1 VQNGIF
7 DDGPPS
13 KIRVWLRLRESGKHR
28 VPRMAI
34 AAALAAWLP
43 LAVLAAARGDFID
56 SPGVYSFL
64 RDIAVHARYLIA
76 LPLLVGAQS
85 VSNSKLE
92 LLARH
97 FRDSGLVGDSD
108 HELFN
113 AATASTR
120 RLQDTRIVEIAV
132 IAIAYAIVVAVCYSV
147 SPSHLPAWHM
157 ATRGPLGHFSPA
169 GWWHVLVSMPL
180 LLVLLLGWLWR
191 LLLWGR
197 FLWLMSHLNLRLL
210 PSHPDRVAGLQFAGD
225 SIGAYAPFAFALGV
239 IVAGMV
245 ANRFVYE
252 GAPLLSYKYVV
263 LGVAAFVMVLFVA
276 PLLVFGGRLQSAW
289 ERGVLEYGAL
299 AERVGLEFERV
310 WLDRSE
316 KVESPLV
323 AQAFSATNE
332 LFQLVSNVYK
342 MRFLPLDPRSLILL
356 VATTLLPFFPLL
368 LIAAPLD
375 VVLKDLARFLF

>member
-1 VQNGIF
+1 VENGIF
-7 DDGPPS
+7 DGGPPS
-13 KIRVWLRLRESGKHR
+13 KIIGWLRLRESGKHR
-28 VPRMAI
+28 VPGTAI

-43 LAVLAAARGDFID
+43 LAVLAAARGDLIE

-76 LPLLVGAQS
+76 VPLLVAAQS
-85 VSNSKLE
+85 VCVSKLG

-97 FRDSGLVGDSD
+97 FRDCGLVGDSD
-108 HELFN
+108 HELFD

-132 IAIAYAIVVAVCYSV
+132 IAIAYAIVVVVWYSV
-147 SPSHLPAWHM
+147 SPSHLPAWHT
-157 ATRGPLGHFSPA
+157 ATKGPLGHLSPA

-191 LLLWGR
+191 LLLWAR
-197 FLWLMSHLNLRLL
+197 FLWLMSRLNLRLL

-225 SIGAYAPFAFALGV
+225 SIGAYAPFAVALSV

-252 GAPLLSYKYVV
+252 GASLLSYKYVV
-263 LGVAAFVMVLFVA
+263 LGVTAFVMALYIV

-289 ERGVLEYGAL
+289 QRGVLEYGAL

-310 WLDRSE
+310 WLGRSG
-316 KVESPLV
+316 KMESPLV

-342 MRFLPLDPRSLILL
+342 MRFLPLDPHTVILL
-356 VATTLLPFFPLL
+356 VATTLLPFVPLL
-368 LIAAPLD
+368 LVAVPFD

>member
-1 VQNGIF
+1 MNGIF
-7 DDGPPS
+7 DGGPPS
-13 KIRVWLRLRESGKHR
+13 KILVRWGLWEFGKHR
-28 VPRMAI
+28 VPRMAT

-56 SPGVYSFL
+56 SPGEYSFL
-64 RDIAVHARYLIA
+64 GDIAVHARYLIA
-76 LPLLVGAQS
+76 IPLLVAAKSGCIA
-85 VSNSKLE
+85 KLG

-108 HELFN
+108 YDLFG

-120 RLQDTRIVEIAV
+120 RLRDTSIVKIAV
-132 IAIAYAIVVAVCYSV
+132 IAIAYAIVVAVCYWV
-147 SPSHLPAWHM
+147 SPSHLPAWHTG
-157 ATRGPLGHFSPA
+157 TRGLLGHFSPA

-180 LLVLLLGWLWR
+180 LLVLLLGWLWC
-191 LLLWGR
+191 LLLWAR
-197 FLWLMSHLNLRLL
+197 YLWLMSRLNLRLL
-210 PSHPDRVAGLQFAGD
+210 ASHPDRVAGLQFAGD
-225 SIGAYAPFAFALGV
+225 SVGAYAPFAFALSV

-252 GAPLLSYKYVV
+252 GASLLSYKYVV
-263 LGVAAFVMVLFVA
+263 LGVAAFVIVLFVA

-310 WLDRSE
+310 WLSRSE
-316 KVESPLV
+316 EVESPLA

-332 LFQLVSNVYK
+332 LFQLVANVYK
-342 MRFLPLDPRSLILL
+342 MRFLPLDPRSVLLLIG
-356 VATTLLPFFPLL
+356 TTLLPFAPLL
-368 LIAAPLD
+368 LVAAPLD
-375 VVLKDLARFLF
+375 VVLKDLVRFLF